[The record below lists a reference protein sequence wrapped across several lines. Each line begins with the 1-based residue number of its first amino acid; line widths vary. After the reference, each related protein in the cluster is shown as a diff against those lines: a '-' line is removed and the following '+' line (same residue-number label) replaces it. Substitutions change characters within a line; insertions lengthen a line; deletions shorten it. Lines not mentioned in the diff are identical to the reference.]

1 MIISRAPLRLS
12 LGGGG
17 TDLPSFYKRYGGY
30 LIAAGI
36 NKYIYNTIIKPF
48 KPIIYIKYSKTEKV
62 KDISKIKHQI
72 IKTIL
77 QNEYGKKGKPQIEIT
92 TLADIP
98 AGTGLGSSGSFTVG
112 LTLALK
118 NFRNKIINKEDLAK
132 YACNV
137 EINQLKKPVGKQ
149 DQYISTYSGL
159 TEFYFHKNGKVSV
172 NRINIKEDF
181 VNELNDNLVLFFT
194 GYSRNASNI
203 LNYQNKKSL
212 INDKEIIDNLKLT
225 KELGFKSKECL
236 ERSDLQKYG
245 ELMHYHW
252 MNKIKMSK
260 LTTND
265 HINKWYNEG
274 LANGAYGGKIVGA
287 GGGGFLL
294 FVANN
299 KYKLIKKMKEFGL
312 KETKFSFEHD
322 GAKIVNT

>member
-1 MIISRAPLRLS
+1 MITSRAPLRLS

-17 TDLPSFYKRYGGY
+17 TDLPSFYKRHGGY

-36 NKYIYNTIIKPF
+36 NKYIYNTIIEPF
-48 KPIIYIKYSKTEKV
+48 KAGIYLKYSKIEKV

-98 AGTGLGSSGSFTVG
+98 AGTGLGSSGSFIVG

-118 NFRNKIINKEDLAK
+118 SFRKKIIDKEDLAK

-137 EINQLKKPVGKQ
+137 EINQLKQPVGKQ
-149 DQYISTYSGL
+149 DQYVAAYSGL
-159 TEFYFHKNGKVSV
+159 TEFYFHKSGKVTTK
-172 NRINIKEDF
+172 RINIKEDF
-181 VNELNDNLVLFFT
+181 LNELNDNLILFFT
-194 GYSRNASNI
+194 GYSRSASEV
-203 LNYQNKKSL
+203 LYEQNKKIA
-212 INDKEIIDNLKLT
+212 INDKEIMDNLKLT
-225 KELGFKSKECL
+225 KEIGFKSKEFL
-236 ERSDLQKYG
+236 EKSNLQKYG

-252 MNKIKMSK
+252 MQKIKRSKSMSNNK
-260 LTTND
+260 
-265 HINKWYNEG
+265 INKWYKEG
-274 LANGAYGGKIVGA
+274 LENGAYGGKIVGA

-322 GAKIVNT
+322 GAKIINA